1 MQLLFATLRAKL
13 NHSHNSQHCAND
25 RRAARVAVSNPPR
38 RALHDLFAR
47 SLSLFCSHTMSAAY
61 APAGFREC
69 VGDYRNESDL
79 EVATQPLYRFQQSL
93 PRLPVPKLEE
103 TVALYLETIKPLTT
117 PQEFAES
124 QRLAREFLQPGSLG
138 RELHARLVQRAAE
151 RQDTSFLAEW
161 WNTWGYLQVRDP
173 VVFNVSYFF
182 HFADSVHAEQRS
194 NVGRAAALLRGTME
208 FRAQL
213 VSGALEPEQ
222 LGAKKTPIC
231 STAYKY
237 MFNACRIPH
246 RVSDTYR
253 IYDPATHSHVVV
265 MRHNKFFAFDLLD
278 ETTRAPLTFVQ
289 LCHQL
294 QRVIDAAGAKESAIG
309 ALSSTDRD
317 TWADARDELV
327 RNGNESVLRAIESAV
342 VIVNLDDSAPVS
354 RTEVAAALW
363 HGDGRNRFY
372 DKCIQFAVFE
382 NGKAGLLGEHSMLDG
397 MPMARYADYLV
408 GRLQRGQI
416 DLGRRD
422 VTTAELANLAAP
434 TQLTFRFTPA
444 TLASIAAAERT
455 FDATVADHDLHV
467 QTFYGYGAQA
477 IKGFKCSPDAFAQ
490 VAIQLAY
497 KKLFGIN
504 AATYEASQTRVFLH
518 GRTETTRS
526 CSAASAAFTSA
537 MVDASGVARS
547 AAEKQKLL
555 HAATN
560 YHVQYMKRA
569 GQGLGVDRHLLGLR
583 MLLQP
588 GERSAFLEDPAM
600 SKSRYWLIS
609 TSHLTNE
616 LFDGWGWGE
625 VVPEGLGIAYSI
637 KNRSIQFNIAC
648 RQHGN
653 WAARMGHL
661 LEESLV
667 EMQQL
672 FAADAAVG
680 AKL

>member
-1 MQLLFATLRAKL
+1 MTP
-13 NHSHNSQHCAND
+13 
-25 RRAARVAVSNPPR
+25 VS
-38 RALHDLFAR
+38 
-47 SLSLFCSHTMSAAY
+47 AY
-61 APAGFREC
+61 GAAGFREC

-79 EVATQPLYRFQQSL
+79 EVASQSLYRFQTNL

-103 TVALYLETIKPLTT
+103 TVALYLETIRPLTT
-117 PQEFAES
+117 AQEFATS
-124 QRLAREFLQPGSLG
+124 KQLAQEFLRPGGLG
-138 RELHARLVQRAAE
+138 RELHQRLVQRAAD
-151 RQDTSFLAEW
+151 RQDTSYLAEW

-182 HFADSVHAEQRS
+182 HFADSVYAEQRS

-208 FRAQL
+208 FRRQL
-213 VSGALEPEQ
+213 VDGTLEPEQ
-222 LGAKKTPIC
+222 LGGGAKKTPIC

-246 RVSDTYR
+246 RESDTYR
-253 IYDPATHSHVVV
+253 IYDPATHNHVVV
-265 MRHNKFFAFDLLD
+265 MRNNKFFSFELLD
-278 ETTRAPLTFVQ
+278 ATTKEPLSFVQ
-289 LCHQL
+289 ICHQL
-294 QRVIDAAGAKESAIG
+294 NRILDAAGSKESSVG
-309 ALSSTDRD
+309 VLSAENRD
-317 TWADARDELV
+317 TWADARDELL
-327 RNGNESVLRAIESAV
+327 RNGNEDALKVIESAV
-342 VIVNLDDSAPVS
+342 VIVNMDDYAPVS
-354 RTEVAAALW
+354 RTEVAHALW

-408 GRLQRGQI
+408 GRLQKGQI
-416 DLGRRD
+416 NLGKRD
-422 VTTAELANLAAP
+422 FTTAELNRSLANP
-434 TQLTFRFTPA
+434 SQIQFRFSRA
-444 TLASIAAAERT
+444 TLDAIVAAEKT
-455 FDATVADHDLHV
+455 FDETVADHDLFV
-467 QTFYGYGAQA
+467 QSFYGYGSKA
-477 IKGFKCSPDAFAQ
+477 IKTFKCSPDAFAQ

-504 AATYEASQTRVFLH
+504 VATYEASQTRIFLH

-526 CSAASAAFTSA
+526 CSQKSADFTDA
-537 MVDASGVARS
+537 MVDASGVPKS
-547 AAEKQKLL
+547 NEEKKKLL
-555 HAATN
+555 QDATN

-569 GQGLGVDRHLLGLR
+569 AQGLGVDRHLLGLR
-583 MLLQP
+583 MLLKP
-588 GERSAFLEDPAM
+588 GEKVPFFEDPPM
-600 SKSRYWLIS
+600 TKSRYWLIS

-637 KNRSIQFNIAC
+637 KANSIQFNIAC
-648 RQHGN
+648 RKYDN

-672 FAADAAVG
+672 FAVDSAAAT

>member
-1 MQLLFATLRAKL
+1 MA
-13 NHSHNSQHCAND
+13 
-25 RRAARVAVSNPPR
+25 
-38 RALHDLFAR
+38 
-47 SLSLFCSHTMSAAY
+47 SASSAY
-61 APAGFREC
+61 GPAGYREC

-79 EVATQPLYRFQQSL
+79 EVASQPLYRFQQSL

-103 TVALYLETIKPLTT
+103 TVALYLETIKPLST
-117 PQEFAES
+117 PQEFAQS
-124 QRLAREFLQPGSLG
+124 QALAREFLKPDGFG
-138 RELHARLVQRAAE
+138 RELHQRLVQRATD
-151 RQDTSFLAEW
+151 RQDTSYLAEW

-208 FRAQL
+208 FRKQL
-213 VSGALEPEQ
+213 VDGSLEPEQ

-237 MFNACRIPH
+237 MFNACRIP
-246 RVSDTYR
+246 RRESDTYR
-253 IYDPATHSHVVV
+253 IFDPAIHNHVVV
-265 MRHNKFFAFDLLD
+265 MRNNKFFSFDLLD
-278 ETTRAPLTFVQ
+278 KKTHEPLSFVQ
-289 LCHQL
+289 ISHQL
-294 QRVIDAAGAKESAIG
+294 NRILEVAGAKESAIG
-309 ALSSTDRD
+309 VLSSENRD
-317 TWADARDELV
+317 IWADAREELV
-327 RNGNESVLRAIESAV
+327 RNGNEDALRVIESAV
-342 VIVNLDDSAPVS
+342 VIVNLDDYAPVS

-408 GRLQRGQI
+408 GRLQKGQI
-416 DLGRRD
+416 SMGRRD
-422 VTTAELANLAAP
+422 FTTAELNQGLQAP
-434 TQLTFRFTPA
+434 KQITFRFSRS
-444 TLASIAAAERT
+444 TLDSILAAEKT
-455 FDATVADHDLHV
+455 FDATVADHDLYV
-467 QTFYGYGAQA
+467 QSFYGYGAKA
-477 IKGFKCSPDAFAQ
+477 IKSFKCSPDAFAQ

-504 AATYEASQTRVFLH
+504 VATYEASQTRVFLH

-526 CSAASAAFTSA
+526 CSQKSADFTDA
-537 MVDASGVARS
+537 MVNVSGVKIS
-547 AAEKQKLL
+547 KEEKKKLL
-555 HAATN
+555 HDATN

-569 GQGLGVDRHLLGLR
+569 GQGLGVDRHLLGMR
-583 MLLQP
+583 MLLKP
-588 GERSAFLEDPAM
+588 NEKVPFFEDPAM
-600 SKSRYWLIS
+600 TKSRYWLIS

-637 KNRSIQFNIAC
+637 KNNSIQFNIAC
-648 RQHGN
+648 RQHDR
-653 WAARMGHL
+653 WASRMGHL

-672 FAADAAVG
+672 FAHDATTATPATP